1 MTELICASGLSQT
14 LKTGAITS
22 FADRV
27 IDWLAKYGLQIVI
40 AFVIGFIAY
49 RLLSI
54 AIHRSVAL
62 ISRDTFL
69 SAEEAKQRAKTLG
82 VILDALARFTIFI
95 ITVVYILQD
104 VFGKNVSALIAGL
117 GIAGIAIG
125 FGAQNLIKDFIS
137 GFFIIF
143 ENQFSVGDL
152 VQIGNDRGTVE
163 QLSLRTTRLRDFQG
177 NVHIIPNSQINVVVN
192 QSRGWSRA
200 IVDIGVPTAEDHTR
214 AITLI
219 KETVASIASSSR
231 WKDTLL
237 EDPEVMGI
245 EDFRENTM
253 LFRITAMTASG
264 AQDAIARDIRNG
276 IKTALSG
283 NNIEI
288 LAKP

>member
-1 MTELICASGLSQT
+1 MTKLICASGLSQT
-14 LKTGAITS
+14 IKTGTITS
-22 FADRV
+22 FANRA
-27 IDWLAKYGLQIVI
+27 IDWLSTHGWQVAVALL
-40 AFVIGFIAY
+40 AGFIAY

-54 AIHRSVAL
+54 AINHSVSL

-69 SAEEAKQRAKTLG
+69 SAEEAKLRAKTLG
-82 VILDALARFTIFI
+82 AVLDALARFVIFFVTILVVLEI
-95 ITVVYILQD
+95 ISVPIGPILA
-104 VFGKNVSALIAGL
+104 SA
-117 GIAGIAIG
+117 GIVGIAIG
-125 FGAQNLIKDFIS
+125 FGAQSLVKDFIS
-137 GFFIIF
+137 GFFILF

-163 QLSLRTTRLRDFQG
+163 HLSLRTTKLKDFQG
-177 NVHIIPNSQINVVVN
+177 NVHIIPNSQINVVIN

-200 IVDIGVPTAEDHTR
+200 IVDIGVPTTEDHMR
-214 AITLI
+214 VMTLI
-219 KETVASIASSSR
+219 KDTVASVASSGR

-237 EDPEVMGI
+237 EDPQVTGI

-276 IKTALSG
+276 VKTALSG

-288 LAKP
+288 LTKP